1 MVAGLYIFARMVNL
15 KKGRSI
21 VSEYPGGIEVIIPAK
36 KSLFVNSFLAFWL
49 LAWAYGEAV
58 IISRLLSID
67 GQTPD
72 AYIVIFACGWT
83 FSGMLAIL
91 VWLWNNK
98 GREII
103 RIGDGE
109 LKRSREYGL
118 FSRSKIYQTKHISNL
133 RVSELS
139 PTSLET
145 GGGMEFWGLSGGSIT
160 FDYEP
165 GIAKIGLGLDEA
177 EAGHIIQ
184 IINARY
190 ENLN

>member
-1 MVAGLYIFARMVNL
+1 
-15 KKGRSI
+15 
-21 VSEYPGGIEVIIPAK
+21 
-36 KSLFVNSFLAFWL
+36 
-49 LAWAYGEAV
+49 
-58 IISRLLSID
+58 
-67 GQTPD
+67 
-72 AYIVIFACGWT
+72 
-83 FSGMLAIL
+83 MLAIL

-103 RIGDGE
+103 RISDSE

-118 FSRSKIYQTKHISNL
+118 FSRSKIYRTTYISNL
-133 RVSELS
+133 RVSDLS
-139 PTSLET
+139 PTSLEV

-165 GIAKIGLGLDEA
+165 GIAQLGLGLDEA

-190 ENLN
+190 EDLN